1 MSLHRKKVPWRHF
14 IDHEDSTIWVH
25 VKSAITAMGAC
36 NSMKKKYPGYECH
49 YASEAFLDKKEQGD
63 V

>member
-1 MSLHRKKVPWRHF
+1 MKRGSERIPWRHYV
-14 IDHEDSTIWVH
+14 DLDEGVVWVH

-36 NSMKKKYPGYECH
+36 AVVKRKYPGYECH
-49 YASEAFLDKKEQGD
+49 YASEAFLDKKERGE

>member
-1 MSLHRKKVPWRHF
+1 MSLHHKEPPWRYY
-14 IDHEDSTIWVH
+14 IDEEEMVIWVH

-36 NSMKKKYPGYECH
+36 QRMKKKYPGFDCH
-49 YASEAFLDKKEQGD
+49 YCSEPFLDKKENGE

>member
-1 MSLHRKKVPWRHF
+1 MSLHRKEVPWRHF

-25 VKSAITAMGAC
+25 VKSAITAMGAAAVV
-36 NSMKKKYPGYECH
+36 KRKYPGYECH

>member
-1 MSLHRKKVPWRHF
+1 MGRKSSGIPWRHYV
-14 IDHEDSTIWVH
+14 DLDEGVVWVH

-36 NSMKKKYPGYECH
+36 TVVKRFYPGYECH
-49 YASEAFLDKKEQGD
+49 YASEAFLDKKEAGE